1 MKTKSH
7 TKNSTYALKNACN
20 KLDINSTLGFWWE
33 IILALLSWFMDVPRI
48 LFMKLYSLTRW
59 LKIYYFS
66 MYMGQQ

>member
-33 IILALLSWFMDVPRI
+33 IILALLS
-48 LFMKLYSLTRW
+48 
-59 LKIYYFS
+59 
-66 MYMGQQ
+66 